1 MYVYMSSK
9 SVCIF
14 MGAVKWIMNLIIN
27 ANQGV
32 SVNVLGEWFGHSKKP
47 LDVISYLM
55 AVRIA

>member
-1 MYVYMSSK
+1 MSGK

-27 ANQGV
+27 ANRGV
-32 SVNVLGEWFGHSKKP
+32 SVYVLGEWFAHNRKP

-55 AVRIA
+55 AVRRA